1 MKAPEQDVKSVQ
13 NWQERYQNDVAD
25 VVLMSLLL
33 RRYQNDVIDVVLMS
47 LLLRVLTG
55 KKHPQMKL
63 QRLPKVWIWTEAK
76 FLKNNVP
83 KVWIWTETK
92 FSKNK
97 VVAGKT
103 PFFVRGPFYTSHSI
117 CLNIGFWYGSFA
129 SKYFALSLKNDIP
142 IFWKKVF
149 VFQKICW
156 KVQVLKA
163 FKLFSNCHIKTCQSL
178 KRRAILKIPDTVS

>member
-1 MKAPEQDVKSVQ
+1 MEAPEQRVKSVQ
-13 NWQERYQNDVAD
+13 NWQERYQNDATD

-76 FLKNNVP
+76 FPKINVP

-103 PFFVRGPFYTSHSI
+103 PFFVTGPFYTSHSI
-117 CLNIGFWYGSFA
+117 CLNTGFWYGSFV
-129 SKYFALSLKNDIP
+129 SKYFALSLKTILQFFEKRFLFFRKFVEKFK
-142 IFWKKVF
+142 FWKRSN
-149 VFQKICW
+149 
-156 KVQVLKA
+156 
-163 FKLFSNCHIKTCQSL
+163 FSV
-178 KRRAILKIPDTVS
+178 TVI